1 MIHRRRR
8 RRGGMV
14 GLIAAFAV
22 LITACSGLPT
32 TGDVTPGLPLDDTDV
47 PPDISQIAQEPLEG
61 ATPEEIVEGF
71 MDAALTPTDG
81 WATARKF
88 LVPELAATWKPS
100 VGVTID
106 SGAASREF
114 SSDVEGDD
122 DTTQS
127 GAVSV
132 LLDQVARVN
141 EFGAYTELSGDA
153 SVTSFELARND
164 DGEWRISTAANGIVL
179 DAEAFAQVFRRYSLQ
194 YYDQTWSHL
203 IPDVRWYPRRPQI
216 ATTLTQALLSGSPSD
231 WLVPAVRS
239 AFPSD
244 VTLVGAAV
252 PVSSEK
258 VATVE
263 LTSEA
268 LALDATELSRMRTQ
282 LEETLRLAGVSEVR
296 LLVNGRDLNAGR
308 ATINVVSAEPGT
320 VVLTDTEFGSYVGD
334 EITPYDGISAEIV
347 ELAPSVTA
355 VDVAADGT
363 RAAVQLNTGLIYTVA
378 NGGVD
383 ELDSRAGLI
392 EPSMDPYGY
401 TWSVPSESPQA
412 LTAWQPEVVE
422 FPIANAFPEASEIS
436 QLRVGPDGVRLAAIV
451 TVGLQRW
458 IVLAAIV
465 RDENQVPV
473 RLGPTHMVAELD
485 ATALDLSW
493 VGEDMLSVLI
503 ELETSSTVL
512 TQDVGGPGTI
522 ATGPTGAQSLSGG
535 TTPTAVRILTDEGVL
550 FAQRGTTWQMGL
562 SGVRVLGTHAG
573 Q

>member
-1 MIHRRRR
+1 MIRR
-8 RRGGMV
+8 RRGRMV
-14 GLIAAFAV
+14 GVLAAFAV
-22 LITACSGLPT
+22 LLTACSGLPT
-32 TGDVTPGLPLDDTDV
+32 TGDVTPGLPLDDTDL

-81 WATARKF
+81 WATAREF
-88 LVPELAATWKPS
+88 LSPELAATWKPS
-100 VGVTID
+100 VEVTID

-114 SSDVEGDD
+114 SSDLESDD
-122 DTTQS
+122 DTAQT

-141 EFGAYTELSGDA
+141 DSGAYTELSGDA
-153 SVTSFELARND
+153 SVTSFSLARND
-164 DGEWRISTAANGIVL
+164 AGEWRITTAANGIVL
-179 DAEAFAQVFRRYSLQ
+179 DAEAFPQVFRRYSLQ
-194 YYDQTWSHL
+194 YFDQSWTHL
-203 IPDVRWYPRRPQI
+203 IPDVRWYPRRAQI
-216 ATTLTQALLSGSPSD
+216 ATTLTQALLSDSPSD
-231 WLVPAVRS
+231 WLAEAVRS

-244 VTLVGAAV
+244 VSLVGAAV

-296 LLVNGRDLNAGR
+296 LMVNGRDLNAGKASIR
-308 ATINVVSAEPGT
+308 TASPEPGT
-320 VVLTDTEFGSYVGD
+320 VVLTDSEFGSYVGD
-334 EITPYDGISAEIV
+334 EITPYAGISAEIV

-363 RAAVQLNTGLIYTVA
+363 RAAVQLDTGAVFTMS
-378 NGGVD
+378 GGEVNQ
-383 ELDSRAGLI
+383 LDGREGLI

-401 TWSVPSESPQA
+401 TWSVPSGSPQA
-412 LTAWQPEVVE
+412 LTAWQPEVVS
-422 FPIANAFPEASEIS
+422 FPIVNAFPDASEIS
-436 QLRVGPDGVRLAAIV
+436 QLRVGADGVRLAAVV

-465 RDENQVPV
+465 RDENDVPV
-473 RLGPTHMVAELD
+473 RIGPMHMVAQLD
-485 ATALDLSW
+485 SAALALSW
-493 VGEDMLSVLI
+493 VGDDTLSVLVDV
-503 ELETSSTVL
+503 EANQAVL
-512 TQDVGGPGTI
+512 TQDVGGPGTF
-522 ATGPTGAQSLSGG
+522 AAAPAGAVSLSGG
-535 TTPTAVRILTDEGVL
+535 RTEAAVRILSDEGVL
-550 FAQRGTTWQMGL
+550 FAQRGTTWQIGL
-562 SGVRVLGTHAG
+562 SDVLVLGTHAG